1 MGEGLFREWR
11 QTAFL
16 FAFFV
21 NGVFAMEG
29 IFTFKACVI
38 GCGKMGEA
46 ILKSLL
52 HKGTFDSND
61 LIVVEANDKI
71 GEKIKNTYKVEV
83 CNDALRAALSSK
95 LIVLAVKPHVVPIVA
110 EMLAGKLSKEQLIL
124 SIAAGVTSDQLI
136 DMFNHKRIVRAMPN
150 LAAQISQAATVWT
163 APAELDEIGRH
174 EAEQVLNAIGEA
186 IYVANDHLIDVGT
199 AISGSGPAYQ
209 YLFMEALTDA
219 GVRLGL
225 TRQQAAKLTLG
236 MVRGAA
242 NLAAESQESFNELR
256 YKVTTPGGTTA
267 AAVSSLEKGAFRA
280 LIDEAAEACYKKSQ
294 QLAKM

>member
-1 MGEGLFREWR
+1 MEEI
-11 QTAFL
+11 
-16 FAFFV
+16 FA
-21 NGVFAMEG
+21 
-29 IFTFKACVI
+29 FKACIV

-46 ILKSLL
+46 IVKSLL
-52 HKGTFDSND
+52 SKGTFAADD
-61 LIVVEANDKI
+61 LIVAEANATTA
-71 GEKIKNTYKVEV
+71 EKIKKTYQVEV
-83 CNDALRAALSSK
+83 CEDIPQAALNSK
-95 LIVLAVKPHVVPIVA
+95 LIIIAVKPHIVPAVA
-110 EMLAGKLSKEQLIL
+110 EYLGGKLTKEQLII
-124 SIAAGVTSDQLI
+124 SIVAGVTTTQLTE
-136 DMFNHKRIVRAMPN
+136 MFKHKRVVRAMPN

-163 APAELDEIGRH
+163 APVGLDGVGRR
-174 EAEQVLNAIGEA
+174 EAEQVLNSIGEA

-267 AAVSSLEKGAFRA
+267 AAVRALEKGAFRTV
-280 LIDEAAEACYKKSQ
+280 IDEAAEACYEKSQ
-294 QLAKM
+294 QLAKI

>member
-1 MGEGLFREWR
+1 MEKI
-11 QTAFL
+11 
-16 FAFFV
+16 FA
-21 NGVFAMEG
+21 
-29 IFTFKACVI
+29 FKACIV

-52 HKGTFDSND
+52 HKGTFATED
-61 LIVVEANDKI
+61 LIVAEANSQI
-71 GEKIKNTYKVEV
+71 GEKIKDTYKVEV
-83 CNDALRAALSSK
+83 CADSLQAALNSK
-95 LIVLAVKPHVVPIVA
+95 LIIIAVKPHIVPIVA
-110 EMLAGKLSKEQLIL
+110 EALANKLDKEQLII
-124 SIAAGVTSDQLI
+124 SIAAGVTSSQLI
-136 DMFNHKRIVRAMPN
+136 DMFKHRRVVRAMPN

-163 APAELDEIGRH
+163 APSELDEAGRDD
-174 EAEQVLNAIGEA
+174 AEKVLNAIGET

-242 NLAAESQESFNELR
+242 NLAFESQESFNELR

-267 AAVSSLEKGAFRA
+267 AAVSSLERGAFRA
-280 LIDEAAEACYKKSQ
+280 IIDEAAEACYKKSQ
-294 QLAKM
+294 ELAKI

>member
-1 MGEGLFREWR
+1 
-11 QTAFL
+11 
-16 FAFFV
+16 
-21 NGVFAMEG
+21 MEG
-29 IFTFKACVI
+29 IYTFKACVI

-52 HKGTFDSND
+52 CKGTFAADD
-61 LIVVEANDKI
+61 LVVVEASSQT
-71 GEKIKNTYKVEV
+71 GERIKNTYKVEV
-83 CNDALRAALSSK
+83 GNDVLRAALNSK
-95 LIVLAVKPHVVPIVA
+95 LIILAVKPHIVPMVA
-110 EMLAGKLSKEQLIL
+110 AMLADKLDKEQLIL
-124 SIAAGVTSDQLI
+124 SIAAGVTLGQLI
-136 DMFNHKRIVRAMPN
+136 DMFKHNRIVRAMPN

-163 APAELDEIGRH
+163 APAELDEIGRS

-186 IYVANDHLIDVGT
+186 IYVANDHLVDVGT

-267 AAVSSLEKGAFRA
+267 A
-280 LIDEAAEACYKKSQ
+280 
-294 QLAKM
+294 